1 MAGEPVRDTHTEH
14 RFVMR
19 AQVGLAYLYALA
31 FLVDLTIILLSP
43 PELSETAKIILL
55 PMLGW
60 LGALVQQHSS
70 YFFARQR
77 PDGPGRDPERAPPAA
92 PQPGSGPD
100 KQQQRGES

>member
-1 MAGEPVRDTHTEH
+1 MAGESMMETQHEQ

-19 AQVGLAYLYALA
+19 AQVGLAFLYALA

-77 PDGPGRDPERAPPAA
+77 PDGPVTDRGATPPEAPP
-92 PQPGSGPD
+92 PGGHEPV
-100 KQQQRGES
+100 KER

>member
-1 MAGEPVRDTHTEH
+1 MDSEPLRGSEQ

-31 FLVDLTIILLSP
+31 FLIDLSIILVSP

-77 PDGPGRDPERAPPAA
+77 PDSPSADRSPPAA
-92 PQPGSGPD
+92 PQAGGPEAS
-100 KQQQRGES
+100 KER